1 LSKALTGWCDSL
13 FRFGATKTQEPAARE
28 KIARLTAEVEH
39 LSFIAKCRD
48 AQELG
53 DAVVLLSLVEGNGV
67 PQEGVVKLARMFEAM
82 GRRHRMTVEMAGE
95 FFQDKQDRAYLS
107 VTGLGAFS
115 LLKNESGLHQLNHRY
130 RERKPRS
137 GHEAVREDR
146 ETIRVE
152 VLPEPKEKIP
162 ATQIKSRI
170 TTLKPPR
177 SRLVQNSDMHVSVFH
192 EASLR
197 SIEVWTK
204 GPKAQA
210 LERVI
215 ALLEAELGSGA
226 DKNRARNTAI
236 IRQYHLGISSRIK
249 DNRSGKTTTRVDRV
263 LKGYLEGLL

>member
-1 LSKALTGWCDSL
+1 MYEAL
-13 FRFGATKTQEPAARE
+13 A
-28 KIARLTAEVEH
+28 
-39 LSFIAKCRD
+39 
-48 AQELG
+48 
-53 DAVVLLSLVEGNGV
+53 
-67 PQEGVVKLARMFEAM
+67 
-82 GRRHRMTVEMAGE
+82 RRHRMTVEIAGE
-95 FFQDKQDRAYLS
+95 FFQDKQDRVYLN
-107 VTGLGAFS
+107 VTGLGAFA

-146 ETIRVE
+146 ETLRVE

-170 TTLKPPR
+170 ITLKPPR
-177 SRLVQNSDMHVSVFH
+177 SRLVQNADMHVSVFH

-210 LERVI
+210 LDLVI
-215 ALLEAELGSGA
+215 GLLEAELGNGT

-263 LKGYLEGLL
+263 LKGYLDSLI